1 MALDMKKMREKRNAL
16 KGKGGGNKN
25 LFWKPQDG
33 DQTIRILPTSD
44 GDPFKEYWFYYNLDK
59 GPVLCPKRNFGED
72 SPVLDFAT
80 QLYREGTPESIK
92 MAKDLFPKQR
102 FFSPVLVRGE
112 EGQGV
117 RIWGYSKTVYEQL
130 LNLVLNPD
138 YGDITDVEEGTDLV
152 LSYGKAPGAMFPST
166 KLTPKRKTSPA
177 CKEGNKDCVETLK
190 EIPEF
195 EGLFERKTTAEVKQ
209 LLDRYMS
216 GESETSKYNTESSD
230 GKEVSSV
237 DKAFNDLLGSD
248 ASA

>member
-1 MALDMKKMREKRNAL
+1 MAIDMKKMREKRNAL
-16 KGKGGGNKN
+16 KGKGGGNKQN

-33 DQTIRILPTSD
+33 EQTIRILPTPD

-59 GPVLCPKRNFGED
+59 TPVLCPKRNFGED

-80 QLYREGTPESIK
+80 KLYREGTPESIK

-117 RIWGYSKTVYEQL
+117 RIWGFSKTVYEQL

-138 YGDITDVEEGTDLV
+138 YGDITDTENGTDLV
-152 LSYGKAPGAMFPST
+152 LQYGKAPGAMFPST
-166 KLTPKRKTSPA
+166 KLTPKRKTSSA
-177 CKEGNKDCVETLK
+177 CKNGDDDCEAVLK

-195 EGLFERKTTAEVKQ
+195 EGLFERKTSEEVKQ

-216 GESETSKYNTESSD
+216 GDSETEKYGDVPAEKAVSK
-230 GKEVSSV
+230 V
-237 DKAFNDLLGSD
+237 DKAFNDLLGDD

>member
-1 MALDMKKMREKRNAL
+1 MGLDMKKMREKRNAL

-59 GPVLCPKRNFGED
+59 APVLCPKRNFGED

-112 EGQGV
+112 ESQGV

-166 KLTPKRKTSPA
+166 KLTPKRKTSSA
-177 CKEGNKDCVETLK
+177 CQEGNKDCVETLK

-216 GESETSKYNTESSD
+216 GESETSKYNSD
-230 GKEVSSV
+230 DSDKKEASSV